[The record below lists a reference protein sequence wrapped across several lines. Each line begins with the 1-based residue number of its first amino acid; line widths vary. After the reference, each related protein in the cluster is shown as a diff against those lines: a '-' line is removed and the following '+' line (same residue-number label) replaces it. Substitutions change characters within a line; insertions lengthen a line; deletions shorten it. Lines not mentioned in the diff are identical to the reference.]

1 MAEFTRET
9 AKIEEVYQRRLLP
22 NGDSKYIRK
31 PVDIVTY
38 DDGGTYLQ
46 PANLAL
52 VPFTAAE
59 QNAGSGV
66 TQIIADAEVFP
77 DTFLFR

>member
-31 PVDIVTY
+31 SVNVVTY
-38 DDGGTYLQ
+38 DDGGTYIE
-46 PANLAL
+46 PAPSPL
-52 VPFTAAE
+52 VPYTAAE
-59 QNAGSGV
+59 QSAGGGV
-66 TQIIADAEVFP
+66 TQLITDTEPFSEVS
-77 DTFLFR
+77 LFR